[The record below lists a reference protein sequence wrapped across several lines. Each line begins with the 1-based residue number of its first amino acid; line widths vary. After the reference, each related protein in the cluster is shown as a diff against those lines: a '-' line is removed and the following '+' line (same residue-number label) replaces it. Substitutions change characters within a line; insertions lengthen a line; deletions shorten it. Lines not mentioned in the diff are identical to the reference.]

1 MRKHVIW
8 TLSALAIFAGA
19 DSVYAQVEWNRE
31 YYGTFHMLNHNHY
44 PTEIE
49 LTSRSIPNVDYPISN
64 ISDSAGNVLFYTR
77 RFGHSGRAVTSAR
90 IPYVWNSLHQIV
102 RGSEGAL
109 GSLSSLPGYL
119 NYPAYDKEFDWENS
133 SSVFLPAPYKKGKF
147 FVINI
152 AGYDNDRFWKLPYRA
167 AYPIPRHEAVLT
179 AGVIDAQANAGKGQF
194 ELRPQQI
201 LGYGFGSFGVI
212 RQPETENF
220 FLIAS
225 NWRTDSIYAFGID
238 SNGFYLADQFARPF
252 KFYDRLN
259 FLFDLL
265 KVSPDGN
272 WIVQYGDY
280 AKNYPDI
287 AVLNHLLLW
296 RFDPVV
302 GRFQNHSLVKIT
314 LPASYRSGHLP
325 MEFSPDSRSL
335 FVQSHNG
342 LNAEI
347 VRLELGK
354 LPSDNSL
361 VIADSLPRCLSLNQQ
376 VFKTFG
382 TDLRMG
388 ADGCFYIN
396 GIWTAPTH
404 APLLRILNP
413 SDPDSEWI
421 FDTLIPP
428 MPFTHKDTIPGSGSF
443 FNNSGYWPIRVATGN
458 IRRLVWSKPLKTPCL
473 GEPMTFGFQNGYRA
487 DSVRWNFG
495 DGTIVTATG
504 NDVVHRFT
512 DTGLLEVSAIFF
524 GKRLRDTLRRSI
536 RVNYIR
542 RPQLGADTLLCAG
555 SSLLLDAADA
565 SVQHYRWSHGQQ
577 SASTRIDTA
586 GTYILEVENQH
597 CIARDT
603 LVVGMLSCNILQ
615 SGFCVGDS
623 SRVSINGLQPDSFK
637 LWANGNAVSVRNRE
651 AAMLLDTGLHQLV
664 LEQHASGLSRR
675 FAFQHRIHPLPMV
688 QLGRDTLLCM
698 GRRFVLQAT
707 RNLQDYLW
715 SNGSTANFIEISDSG
730 NYHLRASDGRCFNSD
745 TIKVIGIDCR
755 MSVEGHCLD
764 DISFISLGQT
774 ADSARISF
782 GDGNAMHTPLPVVA
796 AHRYLQEGN
805 YGLQVDWYRSG
816 LQTSSRRNIS
826 ITAVWEPFLS
836 DSLAVCR
843 NATLE
848 PEQLTSGARYQWN
861 TGSAARNIRITE
873 AGVYTLV
880 VQKGMCRTR
889 DTVKISL
896 LDCQCRLFMPNT
908 FTPNMNG
915 LNEWLAPTFD
925 CVPAEYHLIVYN
937 RWGQRIFDNER
948 RSAAWNG
955 FYRGEQV
962 QDGVYVWQL
971 HFTDPLSGQFRS
983 EKGTVLVL
991 R

>member
-1 MRKHVIW
+1 MQKHVIW
-8 TLSALAIFAGA
+8 TLSALAFFAGIN
-19 DSVYAQVEWNRE
+19 SVYAQVEWNRE

-49 LTSRSIPNVDYPISN
+49 LTSKSIPNIDYPISN
-64 ISDSAGNVLFYTR
+64 ISDSEGNVLFYTR
-77 RFGHSGRAVTSAR
+77 RFDHSGRAVTSAKT
-90 IPYVWNSLHQIV
+90 PYVWNSLHQIV

-119 NYPAYDKEFDWENS
+119 NYPTYDKEFDWENS
-133 SSVFLPAPYKKGKF
+133 SSVLLPVPYKKGKF
-147 FVINI
+147 FVVNI
-152 AGYDNDRFWKLPYRA
+152 AGYDNNRFWKLPYRS

-212 RQPETENF
+212 RQPESENF

-225 NWRTDSIYAFGID
+225 NWRTDSIYAFGVD

-280 AKNYPDI
+280 AKEYPDI

-302 GRFQNHSLVKIT
+302 GRFQNRSLVKIT
-314 LPASYRSGHLP
+314 LPASYKSAHWP

-335 FVQSHNG
+335 FVQSYNG

-347 VRLELGK
+347 VQLDLGK
-354 LPSDNSL
+354 LPSDNTL
-361 VIADSLPRCLSLNQQ
+361 VNADSLPRCLSLSQQ

-382 TDLRMG
+382 TDLHMG

-421 FDTLIPP
+421 IDTLIPP
-428 MPFTHKDTIPGSGSF
+428 MPFAHKDTIPGSGSYY
-443 FNNSGYWPIRVATGN
+443 NNSGYWPRRVATGN
-458 IRRLVWSKPLKTPCL
+458 IRRLLCSKPLKTPCL
-473 GEPMTFGFQNGYRA
+473 GEPLTFAFQNGYRA

-495 DGTIVTATG
+495 DGTSVTARG
-504 NDVVHRFT
+504 NDVVHRFK

-524 GKRLRDTLRRSI
+524 GKRVSDTLRRSI
-536 RVNYIR
+536 RVNYIH

-555 SSLLLDAADA
+555 GSLVLNAANA
-565 SVQHYRWSHGQQ
+565 SVQQYRWSHGPVT
-577 SASTRIDTA
+577 AGTRIDTA
-586 GTYILEVENQH
+586 GTYVLEVENQH

-603 LVVGMLSCNILQ
+603 VVVGLLSCDIRQ
-615 SGFCVGDS
+615 TGFCAGDS
-623 SRVSINGLQPDSFK
+623 SRVSITGLQPDSFK
-637 LWANGNAVSVRNRE
+637 LWANGNPVPVRNKE
-651 AAMLLDTGLHQLV
+651 AAVLLDTGLHQLV
-664 LEQHASGLSRR
+664 LEQHVSGMSRR
-675 FAFQHRIHPLPMV
+675 LILQHRMYPLPAIA
-688 QLGRDTLLCM
+688 LGPDTLLCA
-698 GRRFVLQAT
+698 GQGFALQAPP
-707 RNLQDYLW
+707 NLQDYRW
-715 SNGSTANFIEISDSG
+715 SNGSTNNWIEISDSG
-730 NYHLRASDGRCFNSD
+730 SYYLRASDGQCFNSD
-745 TIKVIGIDCR
+745 TLKVHAIDCR
-755 MSVEGHCLD
+755 FSPEGYCLND
-764 DISFISLGQT
+764 TTIVSIGHT
-774 ADSARISF
+774 ADSARVRF
-782 GDGNAMHTPLPVVA
+782 GDGNARSATLPAVF
-796 AHRYLQEGN
+796 AHRYTQEGT
-805 YGLQVDWYRSG
+805 YGLQVDWYSNG
-816 LQTSSRRNIS
+816 MQTSSRRNIS
-826 ITAVWEPFLS
+826 ISAVWEPFFS
-836 DSLAVCR
+836 DSLAVC
-843 NATLE
+843 NNGTLE
-848 PEQLTSGARYQWN
+848 PEQLTSGARYQWS
-861 TGSAARNIRITE
+861 TGSSSRNIRITE
-873 AGVYTLV
+873 AGSYPLS
-880 VQKGMCRTR
+880 VQKGQCRVS
-889 DTVKISL
+889 DTVKVSL
-896 LDCQCRLFMPNT
+896 LDCQCRLFMPNI

-915 LNEWLAPTFD
+915 VNEGLEPVFD
-925 CVPAEYHLIVYN
+925 CVPEAYQLLVYN
-937 RWGQRIFDNER
+937 RWGQLVFDNQ
-948 RSAAWNG
+948 RSSQGWNG
-955 FYRGEQV
+955 RYRGEPV
-962 QDGVYVWQL
+962 PDGVFVWQL
-971 HFTDPLSGQFRS
+971 NFKDPLSGQFRS